1 MRIVP
6 WLRPP
11 LRFALWRLL
20 HVLDFGIRPWF
31 CMMVLGVD
39 VSSTLD
45 VFSGGWGFAV
55 WWGCLKPGW
64 CLNHLL
70 STGHMP
76 SVPASPAALHLNCVS
91 LQPSPSRAAK
101 KMACKATGNT
111 RQPCLWVQCVMQCC
125 LHWTDWCLWGRHLSV
140 LPVVSAI
147 AAAEGIT
154 EDPISP
160 VKVLNVLKGL

>member
-1 MRIVP
+1 MAR
-6 WLRPP
+6 
-11 LRFALWRLL
+11 
-20 HVLDFGIRPWF
+20 
-31 CMMVLGVD
+31 
-39 VSSTLD
+39 
-45 VFSGGWGFAV
+45 GWGHSSGLLCEECCMSWTLGSGLGFVWWFWGLMYPVRLMFFQGAGI

-70 STGHMP
+70 STGHVP
-76 SVPASPAALHLNCVS
+76 SVPASPAVLHLNYMS

-140 LPVVSAI
+140 LPVASAF
-147 AAAEGIT
+147 AAVAGIT
-154 EDPISP
+154 EDPNLTS
-160 VKVLNVLKGL
+160 KSLKCP